1 MDDQHG
7 AAWPD
12 VMLRRPAVDPAIPGR
27 DRALLTA
34 PGTFLTPASRNRPG
48 RTRDY
53 LPADPGKR
61 GTTIDGAVLGMTAAG
76 FIAVGGATPYAIG
89 VLIFQGPAGWQAASG
104 RWALLVAEIIAVV
117 TAVVFGARILRF
129 GQLTGSPAA
138 DVAARAYHGRYLT
151 GADFD
156 ARSRVLLRRA
166 QDAVDAVTSAEVY
179 RAGLLDAPAL
189 AEQEWDIAVALRE
202 HARLRVARAE
212 LVRADAETPDAET
225 PEPGTPEAGTAE
237 PGTAAAAV
245 LASQAEA
252 ARAAD
257 ASIADRVAALER
269 YADEVRSADAAY
281 RDWQQAAALAKL
293 NDRHLDMLAR
303 TAADELGIAE
313 IEAMSQQARAV
324 RLALRELCERPGS
337 FPGELPREDVAI
349 TTRGCRDYH
358 ARMLRLARKFGATW
372 HSGRR
377 IRALNFHNAQ
387 IFRVKSNS
395 ASDIWH

>member
-34 PGTFLTPASRNRPG
+34 PGIFLTPASRDRPG

-104 RWALLVAEIIAVV
+104 HWALLIAEIIAVV
-117 TAVVFGARILRF
+117 TAVVFGTRIVRF
-129 GQLTGSPAA
+129 GQLTGSTAA

-179 RAGLLDAPAL
+179 QAGLLDDPAL

-212 LVRADAETPDAET
+212 LVRADAETPEPGT
-225 PEPGTPEAGTAE
+225 PEPGTAVAGTAV
-237 PGTAAAAV
+237 AAV

-281 RDWQQAAALAKL
+281 QDWQQAAALAKL

-324 RLALRELCERPGS
+324 RLALRELCERPGNS
-337 FPGELPREDVAI
+337 PGDLPGEGAAISAEIRCYVA
-349 TTRGCRDYH
+349 
-358 ARMLRLARKFGATW
+358 F
-372 HSGRR
+372 
-377 IRALNFHNAQ
+377 
-387 IFRVKSNS
+387 
-395 ASDIWH
+395 